1 MRGTAERK
9 KLGKLRI
16 SNHKLMIELFRYNQT
31 TIENR
36 NCPFCECNRIEDE
49 IHFPFNC
56 SKYSLIRN
64 NF

>member
-16 SNHKLMIELFRYNQT
+16 SNHKLMIELGRYNQT
-31 TIENR
+31 TGESR
-36 NCPFCECNRIEDE
+36 NCPFCGSNRIEDK
-49 IHFPFNC
+49 IHFLFNF